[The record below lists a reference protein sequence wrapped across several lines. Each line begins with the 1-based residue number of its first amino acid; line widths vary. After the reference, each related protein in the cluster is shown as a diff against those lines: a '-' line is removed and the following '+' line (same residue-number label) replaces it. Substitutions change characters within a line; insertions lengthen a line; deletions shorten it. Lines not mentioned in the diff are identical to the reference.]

1 MERFGGRSAWG
12 RRASSRNRR
21 RLGSGRY
28 SLILILLLSY
38 RDKGKVKHK
47 KPGLRHLLT
56 GMDAGR
62 GRHMRKAVY
71 LNKVDSDVI
80 KKLIPYR

>member
-1 MERFGGRSAWG
+1 MPKIKSHRGAAKRFWI
-12 RRASSRNRR
+12 SST
-21 RLGSGRY
+21 
-28 SLILILLLSY
+28 
-38 RDKGKVKHK
+38 GKVKHK

-80 KKLIPYR
+80 KKLLPYR